1 MFLRQIFTSCW
12 VILHLQDLHTNPLSS
27 LPPTIGRLTKVK
39 HLSLQCCQLTSLP
52 EELGECTGLIWLAL
66 NVNKLT

>member
-1 MFLRQIFTSCW
+1 VL
-12 VILHLQDLHTNPLSS
+12 VVGHPQDLHTNPFSS
-27 LPPTIGRLTKVK
+27 LPPAIGRLTKVK

-52 EELGECTGLIWLAL
+52 DELGECTSLIWLAL